1 MSDQPVRIEMI
12 PIDAIG
18 VPNPRTRVSRI
29 HQEITENIS
38 HVGLKRPITV
48 RRNGNSSEHAF
59 ALVCGQ
65 GRLESCKSL
74 GQTVVPA
81 IVIDADEETGHVMSL
96 VENIA
101 RRMPRTSETMEHV
114 AVLKARGYSDAEI
127 GKKIGCT
134 ASWVNNVANLLEKG
148 EKRLLAAAE
157 AGHIPLHLAV
167 SISRASEAEAQLL
180 LLEAYNTGELKGK
193 KISVAR
199 RILEQRKTSG
209 RHRSSTM
216 VTGKVN
222 PSRQMTPEDLAKLY
236 QRNAEEHRRIQK
248 RSEQTQTMLLLAQ
261 EMFKD
266 LFANHEFR
274 SLLAAEKLESIPQP
288 LAESARKAG
297 LA

>member
-12 PIDAIG
+12 SIDSIE
-18 VPNPRTRVSRI
+18 VPNPRTRVGRI
-29 HQEITENIS
+29 HQEITENIAN
-38 HVGLKRPITV
+38 VGLKRPITV
-48 RRNGNSSEHAF
+48 RRNAPSSERTF

-65 GRLESCKSL
+65 GRLESCKAL
-74 GQTVVPA
+74 GQATVPA
-81 IVIDADEETGHVMSL
+81 IVLDTDEETGHVMSL

-114 AVLKARGYSDAEI
+114 AALKARGYSDAEI

-167 SISRASEAEAQLL
+167 SISRASDADAQRLL
-180 LLEAYNTGELKGK
+180 LDAYNSGELKGK

-199 RILEQRKTSG
+199 RILEQRRTSG
-209 RHRSSTM
+209 KHRSSTM
-216 VTGKVN
+216 VVGKVN

-266 LFANHEFR
+266 LFANPDFR
-274 SLLAAEKLESIPQP
+274 TLLAAEQMESIPQP
-288 LAESARKAG
+288 LVESARKAG
-297 LA
+297 LV